1 MFILSYFRKK
11 QTIKVKE
18 NILDHLDDDFIV
30 ISDTLNNTSI
40 EENCKPFSPAP
51 KDKKENVKNID
62 ILNELK
68 INNNT
73 IEYVNEENND
83 VNYDTSFSA
92 SHHKRDEEN
101 DSMSFSASRQGSL
114 FETSSS
120 LRSQR
125 RDEENQLI
133 ENTKD
138 NHKKLSFCDKIMN
151 TLSIVYQIFNE
162 KMERTY
168 HK

>member
-18 NILDHLDDDFIV
+18 NTLDHLDDDFIV

-51 KDKKENVKNID
+51 KDKKENVKTID
-62 ILNELK
+62 IVDELK

-83 VNYDTSFSA
+83 VNYDTSFS
-92 SHHKRDEEN
+92 D
-101 DSMSFSASRQGSL
+101 SRQGSL

>member
-18 NILDHLDDDFIV
+18 NTLEHLDDDFIV
-30 ISDTLNNTSI
+30 ISDTLNNISI
-40 EENCKPFSPAP
+40 EE
-51 KDKKENVKNID
+51 DKKEENVKNID
-62 ILNELK
+62 IVDQLK
-68 INNNT
+68 INNNS
-73 IEYVNEENND
+73 IEYVNEENNE
-83 VNYDTSFSA
+83 VNYDTSY
-92 SHHKRDEEN
+92 
-101 DSMSFSASRQGSL
+101 SASRL
-114 FETSSS
+114 W
-120 LRSQR
+120 